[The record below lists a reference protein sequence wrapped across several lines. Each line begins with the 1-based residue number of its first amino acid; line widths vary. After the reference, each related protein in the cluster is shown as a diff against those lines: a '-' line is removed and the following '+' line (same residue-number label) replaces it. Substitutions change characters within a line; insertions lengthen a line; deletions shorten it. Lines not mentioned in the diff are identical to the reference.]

1 MPSKGQPFNAFF
13 LRISICYVNYFL
25 HSCVTANTIK
35 SSSITHTSTYTKCSI
50 SLCSQPLQMTGLI
63 FTPTVCLF
71 QIVIQ
76 MQSSKKPFESGFFQ
90 CNALKIH
97 PCICN
102 LCVFFFYR
110 CVTVYY
116 MGIPQIFSYATN
128 IQNSFC
134 FVFMS
139 VKYISISL

>member
-1 MPSKGQPFNAFF
+1 MPSKGQPFNSLF

-25 HSCVTANTIK
+25 HSCVIANTIK
-35 SSSITHTSTYTKCSI
+35 NSSNTHTSPHTKCSI
-50 SLCSQPLQMTGLI
+50 SLCSQRLQMTGLI
-63 FTPTVCLF
+63 FTPTVCYSKLPYKWNHLNSLLSLASF
-71 QIVIQ
+71 SVMHLRFIHVSVI
-76 MQSSKKPFESGFFQ
+76 
-90 CNALKIH
+90 
-97 PCICN
+97 
-102 LCVFFFYR
+102 CVFVFFY
-110 CVTVYY
+110 CWVTVYY